1 MTLLTRLKKIE
12 NESGLS
18 AAVQPNCIY
27 LCAMSKDPEVLP
39 DPQVAILLRGK
50 VRDDV
55 SRLLGESADAF
66 KARVEECF
74 VSEADPA
81 FNHNLP
87 NSQKGRK

>member
-12 NESGLS
+12 IESESGLS

-50 VRDDV
+50 VRDDA
-55 SRLLGESADAF
+55 SRLPGESADAF
-66 KARVEECF
+66 KSRVEKVLNSVPNRND
-74 VSEADPA
+74 VSDQTA
-81 FNHNLP
+81 
-87 NSQKGRK
+87 

>member
-50 VRDDV
+50 MRDDV
-55 SRLLGESADAF
+55 SRLPGESVDAF
-66 KARVEECF
+66 KSRVEK
-74 VSEADPA
+74 V
-81 FNHNLP
+81 L
-87 NSQKGRK
+87 NSVPDSNDTSDQTA

>member
-27 LCAMSKDPEVLP
+27 LCAMSKDPAVLP

-50 VRDDV
+50 MRDDV
-55 SRLLGESADAF
+55 SRLPGESADEF
-66 KARVEECF
+66 RARVQKMLNC
-74 VSEADPA
+74 A
-81 FNHNLP
+81 P
-87 NSQKGRK
+87 NSSVVND